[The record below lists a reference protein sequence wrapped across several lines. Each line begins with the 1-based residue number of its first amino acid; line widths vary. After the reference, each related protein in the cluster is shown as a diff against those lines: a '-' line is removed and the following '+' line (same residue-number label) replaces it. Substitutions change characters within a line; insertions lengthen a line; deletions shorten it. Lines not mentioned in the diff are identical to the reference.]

1 MKETITI
8 DKKWLYDV
16 VLKQV
21 QENTSILKTH
31 SSLLKSLDNDLMV
44 LKRNQIISP
53 QIMRKIH
60 VTYER

>member
-1 MKETITI
+1 MKDTITV

-21 QENTSILKTH
+21 QENTSILATH

-44 LKRNQIISP
+44 LKRNQIINP
-53 QIMRKIH
+53 QMTKRIH